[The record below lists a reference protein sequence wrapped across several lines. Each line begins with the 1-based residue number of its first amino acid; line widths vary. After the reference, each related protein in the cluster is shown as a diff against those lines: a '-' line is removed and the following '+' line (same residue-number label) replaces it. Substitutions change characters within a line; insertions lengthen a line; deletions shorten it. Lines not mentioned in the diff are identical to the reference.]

1 MKYRQLGRTGLEVSR
16 LCLGL
21 ATVGGQAD
29 EKESFAMLDRA
40 ATAGINFLDVADIY
54 PASDQFKLVG
64 RSEEIVGRW
73 LKGKRDQF
81 ILTTKA
87 GMPMG
92 PLAWNRGNSRK
103 HLLDAVEGSLRRLD
117 TDYVDL
123 YLLHADDTKTPLDE
137 SVEALDVIVRTGK
150 TRYVGVSNFLAY
162 RLARALGR
170 ADLLR
175 VARFVVVQPRYNL
188 LFRQPERE
196 LLALAQEE
204 GLAVT
209 PYNPLAGGLLT
220 GRYQLEETPG
230 TGRFSGEL
238 GNFGAMYRER
248 YWRRQ
253 EFATVTK
260 LSRIAE
266 ENGRSLITLSVAWLL
281 AHPAVTSV
289 ILGASR
295 AAQLDATLAAVD
307 LELDADLKT
316 KLDEVTAEYRRG
328 DADR

>member
-29 EKESFAMLDRA
+29 EKESVAMLDRA